1 MDPNKAIEMTGMDE
15 QERKR
20 TMFLYG
26 LLASLLKNRPLTLLR
41 AVGDMNGLE
50 ATRQLVASCMPASEN
65 RAMGLLQVIM
75 QWPALKESMT
85 SQVVRLEEAFNEYN
99 KIIDKLGDDI
109 KSAVLLRCIT
119 GELKVWVQLN
129 LTDSTD
135 YGKLR
140 DTILRFDVATTK
152 YSDTM
157 AFGSTLPQQQNS
169 ESTNMEVD
177 RTQDKGK

>member
-1 MDPNKAIEMTGMDE
+1 
-15 QERKR
+15 
-20 TMFLYG
+20 
-26 LLASLLKNRPLTLLR
+26 
-41 AVGDMNGLE
+41 MNGLK
-50 ATRQLVASCMPASEN
+50 ATRQLLASCMPASKN
-65 RAMGLLQVIM
+65 RAMGLLQVMM
-75 QWPALKESMT
+75 QWPAFNLRESMT
-85 SQVVRLEEAFNEYN
+85 SQVLRLEEAFNEYN
-99 KIIDKLGDDI
+99 KISDKLGDDR
-109 KSAVLLRCIT
+109 KSAVLLCCVTVT
-119 GELKVWVQLN
+119 GELKVWLQLN

-135 YGKLR
+135 CGKLR